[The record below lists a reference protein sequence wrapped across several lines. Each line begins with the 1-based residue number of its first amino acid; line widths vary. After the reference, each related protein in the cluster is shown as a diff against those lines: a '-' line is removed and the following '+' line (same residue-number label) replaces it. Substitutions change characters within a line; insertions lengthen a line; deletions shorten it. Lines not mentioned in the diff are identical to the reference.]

1 MSDNQSTSQQVHKYK
16 VAAIVILVVLTISLV
31 LGVSYLLA
39 HRWVSE
45 QDETTEQFQP
55 EINRYSELSD
65 IHFDDDKIN
74 FYVFW
79 GNGCIHCEHLFE
91 YLDEIWP
98 NYSQYFN
105 LYAFEIWDNEDN
117 VKIMDY
123 FMEQL
128 GRPTG
133 QAATPTF
140 IIGDQLFQG
149 FSDASKQEILNAI
162 KTKYDNRSSIQDFS
176 GVLELEL
183 PEENGDDRNT

>member
-1 MSDNQSTSQQVHKYK
+1 MSDNQSIKSQLRGRKIT
-16 VAAIVILVVLTISLV
+16 AIVILVVLTIGLV

-39 HRWVSE
+39 RHWATKQNDV
-45 QDETTEQFQP
+45 TEQSQP

-98 NYSQYFN
+98 NYNQHFN

-128 GRPTG
+128 GQPTG
-133 QAATPTF
+133 QATTPTF

-149 FSDASKQEILNAI
+149 FSDSSKQEIIDTI
-162 KTKYDNRSSIQDFS
+162 KSKYENRYSIHDFS
-176 GVLELEL
+176 GVLELDLTVDEVK
-183 PEENGDDRNT
+183 